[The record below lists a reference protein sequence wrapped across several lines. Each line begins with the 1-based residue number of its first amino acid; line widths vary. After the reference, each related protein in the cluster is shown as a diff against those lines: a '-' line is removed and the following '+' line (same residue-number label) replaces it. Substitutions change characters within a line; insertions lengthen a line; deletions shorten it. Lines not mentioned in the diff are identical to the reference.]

1 MTSTADNRAV
11 RAVRCDPDYRPRYD
25 KWPANVAAVGQ
36 MFRDGLELGS
46 GLTILVGENGSGK
59 STVVELLAE
68 AYGLN
73 PQGGSQQARYAGRRS
88 EPAIGTRLELERGV
102 GRPHW
107 AYFVRADT
115 THGLYTY
122 LEDNPNPY
130 RPEPTYHELSHGEG
144 FLALLRTKVNAA
156 GFYLLDEPDAPLS
169 FTASLGLVAIL
180 RDLVNA
186 GSQIVLA
193 THSPIIAATPDAT
206 ILELGEWGFRRTTW
220 SDLELVGAWRSFLDA
235 PDLYFHHLLDTDP

>member
-1 MTSTADNRAV
+1 MSADDGRAV
-11 RAVRCDPDYRPRYD
+11 RAVRCDPEYRPRYRE
-25 KWPANVAAVGQ
+25 WPASVPAVGQ
-36 MFRDGLELGS
+36 LFRTGLNLAA

-73 PQGGSQQARYAGRRS
+73 PHGGSQVARYEGRRS

-122 LEDNPNPY
+122 LEDNPNPN
-130 RPEPTYHELSHGEG
+130 RPEPVYHELSHGEG
-144 FLALLRTKVNAA
+144 FLALLATKVNAS

-180 RDLVNA
+180 RDLVSA

-193 THSPIIAATPDAT
+193 THSPIVAATPGAT
-206 ILELGEWGFRRTTW
+206 ILELGDWGFRETQW
-220 SDLELVGAWRSFLDA
+220 SDLQLVGAWRSFLDA
-235 PDLYFHHLLDTDP
+235 PDHYFHHLLDGE

>member
-1 MTSTADNRAV
+1 MASTVDSRSV
-11 RAVRCDPDYRPRYD
+11 RAVRCDPDFQPRYHQ
-25 KWPANVAAVGQ
+25 WPASVPAVGQ
-36 MFRDGLELGS
+36 LFREGLELAA

-73 PQGGSQQARYAGRRS
+73 AHGGSQVARYAGRQS
-88 EPAIGTRLELERGV
+88 EPAIGTRLELERSV
-102 GRPHW
+102 TRPHW

-122 LEDNPNPY
+122 LEDNPNPN
-130 RPEPTYHELSHGEG
+130 RPEPIYHELSHGEG

-180 RDLVNA
+180 RDLVAA

-193 THSPIIAATPDAT
+193 THSPIIAATPDAA
-206 ILELGEWGFRRTTW
+206 ILELGDWGFRHTPW
-220 SDLELVGAWRSFLDA
+220 SELELVGAWRSFLNE
-235 PDLYFHHLLDTDP
+235 PDHYFHHLFDEE